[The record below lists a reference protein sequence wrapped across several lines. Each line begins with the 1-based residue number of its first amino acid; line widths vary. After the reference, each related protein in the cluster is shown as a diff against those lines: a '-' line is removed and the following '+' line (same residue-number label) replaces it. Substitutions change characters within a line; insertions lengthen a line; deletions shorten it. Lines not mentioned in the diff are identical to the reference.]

1 MNDDDLQRA
10 VERLVELGG
19 GIVVVSD
26 GEVRAELPL
35 PVAGLLSDR
44 PLAEVV
50 AASRACVEAAR
61 ELGCTLPSP
70 FQSLAFLALS
80 VIPSLKITD
89 HGLVDVDAL
98 RARAARG
105 VSTLY
110 ANAHVVTLDDAR
122 SEHAGGWLLV
132 EDGFVRDVGAGAEP
146 ESDERVDLGGKV
158 VTPGLVNTH
167 HHLYQT
173 LTRARAQE
181 ADLFTWLRELYP
193 VWARIDAEAEYAA
206 ARTGLAELALSGCT
220 TVFDHHYVFPRG
232 RTGLVEAEVQA
243 ARELG
248 VRIVA
253 SRGSMDLG
261 ESDGGLPP
269 DELVEDLDAVLAD
282 TERLAGELHEP
293 GPGARVQL
301 AVAPCS
307 PFSVTGKLMEESA
320 ALARR
325 LGLPLHTH
333 LAETVEEDAYCRELY
348 GCTPVEYLER
358 LGWLAGDV
366 WCAHCVHLRDEE
378 IRRFGET
385 GTGVAHCPTS
395 NLRLG
400 AGVAPVRE
408 LLDADVRVGLGV
420 DGSASNER
428 SDLFFEVKQ
437 ALLVARGR
445 GGPEAMTVRDALA
458 LGARGGAA
466 VLGRDDIGSLEPGKC
481 ADFAVWRVDGL
492 ELGGAEDLVAG
503 LVLSA
508 PHRVDR
514 LVRRRRGRRARRAP
528 RQGRRGRDRARARAA
543 KRQDSRHEPLHPRP
557 RHRARPSSGRAFA
570 SSCYRGD
577 EQLADA
583 ADRRR
588 RPDRRPRAG
597 PRAGRL
603 PDRLPPAVAV
613 LPPRRARGGAR
624 RRAHARPAP
633 RLVLRVREL
642 PRQLSVDE
650 LAELFEGR
658 SRFVERL
665 AELPD
670 PLEAAFDLVGE
681 LPEDELVEALERAP
695 RRSARRTSPSAR
707 RAEQGPDDERRA
719 SRPSSRT

>member
-1 MNDDDLQRA
+1 MRRLLANGWIVTMDDAGTEYESGWVLVDGSVVSA
-10 VERLVELGG
+10 VGG
-19 GIVVVSD
+19 GAPPEAD
-26 GEVRAELPL
+26 EVIDL
-35 PVAGLLSDR
+35 
-44 PLAEVV
+44 
-50 AASRACVEAAR
+50 
-61 ELGCTLPSP
+61 
-70 FQSLAFLALS
+70 
-80 VIPSLKITD
+80 
-89 HGLVDVDAL
+89 
-98 RARAARG
+98 
-105 VSTLY
+105 
-110 ANAHVVTLDDAR
+110 
-122 SEHAGGWLLV
+122 
-132 EDGFVRDVGAGAEP
+132 AGA
-146 ESDERVDLGGKV
+146 V

-167 HHLYQT
+167 HHLFQT
-173 LTRARAQE
+173 LTRARAQQ

-193 VWARIDAEAEYAA
+193 FWARVDAEAEYAA

-220 TVFDHHYVFPRG
+220 TVFDHHYVFARG

-282 TERLAGELHEP
+282 TERLAGELHES

-307 PFSVTGKLMEESA
+307 PFSVTGRLMEESA

-348 GCTPVEYLER
+348 GCTPVEYLDR

-366 WCAHCVHLRDEE
+366 WCAHCVHLRDDE

-400 AGVAPVRE
+400 AGVAPVRD
-408 LLDADVRVGLGV
+408 LLDASVRVGLGV

-445 GGPEAMTVRDALA
+445 GGAAAMTPREALR
-458 LGARGGAA
+458 LGTRGGAG
-466 VLGRDDIGSLEPGKC
+466 VLGRNDIGSLEPGKC

-492 ELGGAEDLVAG
+492 ELAGAEDLVAG

-514 LVRRRRGRRARRAP
+514 LVVGGEDVVRDGHLVRA
-528 RQGRRGRDRARARAA
+528 D
-543 KRQDSRHEPLHPRP
+543 
-557 RHRARPSSGRAFA
+557 
-570 SSCYRGD
+570 
-577 EQLADA
+577 
-583 ADRRR
+583 
-588 RPDRRPRAG
+588 
-597 PRAGRL
+597 
-603 PDRLPPAVAV
+603 
-613 LPPRRARGGAR
+613 
-624 RRAHARPAP
+624 
-633 RLVLRVREL
+633 
-642 PRQLSVDE
+642 
-650 LAELFEGR
+650 
-658 SRFVERL
+658 
-665 AELPD
+665 
-670 PLEAAFDLVGE
+670 
-681 LPEDELVEALERAP
+681 EDEIAREHRREATRFA
-695 RRSARRTSPSAR
+695 A
-707 RAEQGPDDERRA
+707 
-719 SRPSSRT
+719 